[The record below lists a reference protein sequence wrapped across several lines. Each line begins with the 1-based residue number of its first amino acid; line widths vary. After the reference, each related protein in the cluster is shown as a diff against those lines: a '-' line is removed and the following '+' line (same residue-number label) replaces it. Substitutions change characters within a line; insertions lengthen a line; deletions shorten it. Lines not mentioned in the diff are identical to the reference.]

1 MANWYS
7 PSSASFSSTVDRLS
21 IPRPLKERYVAVTAS
36 TEQPVAS
43 AKREER
49 RAIGVAC
56 GAHALHDGFTDLIW
70 LALPIWQAEFGLSYA
85 AVGLLRT
92 VFSGT
97 MATLQ
102 IPSSL
107 LAERIGVAAV
117 LAAGTAL
124 AGLCYVLAGASAG
137 FLLLMAALVLG
148 GLGASTQHPLASALV
163 ARAFAG
169 PRSITALGTYN
180 FAGDIGK
187 MALPA
192 AATALL
198 LVMPWRPA
206 YALLG
211 CIGIAAGFVIFV
223 LTPRFGAETEIAA
236 AAHDTAGARAA
247 TGFKRG
253 YFLLLAIGAID
264 NATRA
269 GFLVFLP
276 FLLIAK
282 GGSVT
287 VAGFALTLVFIGG
300 AGGKLA
306 CAWIAAR
313 FGVIGTIIITQGL
326 TAAGMLGVL
335 LLPLLPSVIL
345 LPFFGIAL
353 NGTSSATYGSIPD
366 FAVLGGRDRAFSWF
380 YTGTLGAGALAP
392 TAAGLAGDFVGATA
406 AVAIVALLV
415 LLTLPLAWA
424 LRPALQ
430 AARAA

>member
-1 MANWYS
+1 
-7 PSSASFSSTVDRLS
+7 
-21 IPRPLKERYVAVTAS
+21 VAVTAS
-36 TEQPVAS
+36 TEQPAAS
-43 AKREER
+43 AKHEQR

-56 GAHALHDGFTDLIW
+56 GAHALHDGYTDLIW

-137 FLLLMAALVLG
+137 FFLLMAALILG

-198 LVMPWRPA
+198 LMMPWRPA

-211 CIGIAAGFVIFV
+211 CIGIVAGLIIFV
-223 LTPRFGAETEIAA
+223 LTPRFGAEANV
-236 AAHDTAGARAA
+236 AAHDTHDIGVTTR
-247 TGFKRG
+247 FKRG

-264 NATRA
+264 SATRA

-276 FLLIAK
+276 FLLIGK

-306 CAWIAAR
+306 CAWIGAR
-313 FGVIGTIIITQGL
+313 FGVIGTIIITEGL
-326 TAAGMLGVL
+326 TAAGMLAVL
-335 LLPLLPSVIL
+335 LLPLWPSVVL
-345 LPFFGIAL
+345 LPLFGIVL

-366 FAVLGGRDRAFSWF
+366 FAAPAGRNRAFSWF

-392 TAAGLAGDFVGATA
+392 TAAGFAGDMVGIPTA
-406 AVAIVALLV
+406 VGIVAALV

-424 LRPALQ
+424 LRPALL
-430 AARAA
+430 AARAT

>member
-1 MANWYS
+1 
-7 PSSASFSSTVDRLS
+7 
-21 IPRPLKERYVAVTAS
+21 VAVTAS
-36 TEQPVAS
+36 TEQPVTL
-43 AKREER
+43 AKHEQR
-49 RAIGVAC
+49 RAIAVAC

-70 LALPIWQAEFGLSYA
+70 LALPIWQAEFSLSYA

-92 VFSGT
+92 AFSGT

-137 FLLLMAALVLG
+137 FFLLLAALILG

-211 CIGIAAGFVIFV
+211 CTGIVAGLIIFV
-223 LTPRFGAETEIAA
+223 VTPRFGAEANVAGTAQDVA
-236 AAHDTAGARAA
+236 RAGAAP
-247 TGFKRG
+247 GFKRG
-253 YFLLLAIGAID
+253 YLLLLAVGAID
-264 NATRA
+264 SATRA

-276 FLLIAK
+276 FLLIGK

-306 CAWIAAR
+306 CAWIGAR
-313 FGVIGTIIITQGL
+313 FGVIGTILITEGL

-335 LLPLLPSVIL
+335 LLPLWPSVIL
-345 LPFFGIAL
+345 LPLFGIVL

-366 FAVLGGRDRAFSWF
+366 FAAPTARNRAFSWF

-392 TAAGLAGDFVGATA
+392 TAAGLAGDMVGIPT
-406 AVAIVALLV
+406 AVAIVAVLV

-424 LRPALQ
+424 LRPALH